1 MAESDGQGTGHGA
14 GQGTGHGAGQGA
26 AQASHSTSRS
36 RPGQRRVT
44 QWMRDYVRLPGIPD
58 EYIAQDGAPRAVWTR
73 FFEAFA
79 TLSPADIERRFGAAD
94 RHLREAGV
102 TYRAP
107 GESAERLWPLSHLPL
122 LIDESEWQQLS
133 AGIAQRAELLER
145 VLRDLYGEGRLVAE
159 GAIPAAAIAGSSEY
173 LRPVCGLK
181 PPGGR
186 YLSLYAADVGRGP
199 DGRWWVLGD
208 RTQAPS
214 GAGYALENRL
224 VLSRA
229 FASLYKSMN
238 VERVAPF
245 FEAFRDSLRAGA
257 DRDEPRIGVLTPG
270 SFSETY
276 FEHATLAR
284 YLGFLLVEG
293 DDLAVSG
300 DRIYIRTVA
309 GLKRLDVLLR
319 RVDSNSLDPL
329 ELDASS
335 HLGVPGLIDVLRK
348 DGAVVAN
355 MPGSGVLEA
364 RALLGFLPSL
374 SRRFFGEDLKMPHI
388 ATWWCGQKAAREE
401 VLSRLDELAIE
412 GAYGPGVPGFASHG
426 PVIASELSAAERG
439 RLVDLINERGI
450 DFVGQE
456 LVRLSTMPVWDQGR
470 ITPRPFVLRVFA
482 AATAD
487 GGWTI
492 MPGGFCR
499 IAEKLDARAVSMGD
513 GARAADVWV
522 VSDKE
527 VSTRTLLPA
536 TDTVRIRRIAGVL
549 PSRAADNLFWLG
561 RYLERAEA
569 TLRLVRALGTLQRD
583 PGKGSSGLTQSAER
597 IQRMLVA
604 WGAVSQASRT
614 QAARV
619 AAEALQ
625 GEERFGSAL
634 SLVRSAQRAATSLRE
649 RLSPDAWQV
658 ITEMTGRLA
667 EEVDDD
673 DGVVSAAELTLQELA
688 SFAGLSQENMNRA
701 AGWRFLK
708 MGHRVERAI
717 NTARFARQFAYD
729 EASGEDLD
737 VLLTLVDCQ
746 ITYRSRYLV
755 GPVLAPVRDLVVL
768 DSYNPRSVA
777 FQVEDLN
784 GHIASLPALKESGL
798 IERPQRLAVA
808 LQAMLTTAEAGALDT
823 KTLFALEQDLL
834 GLADAIGSH
843 YFPHGPNA
851 SRPEKLTGLA

>member
-1 MAESDGQGTGHGA
+1 MVGQA
-14 GQGTGHGAGQGA
+14 GQGTSQGNSQENRA
-26 AQASHSTSRS
+26 
-36 RPGQRRVT
+36 RPGHRRMA
-44 QWMRDYVRLPGIPD
+44 QWTRDYARLPGIPD
-58 EYIAQDGAPRAVWTR
+58 EYIAPDGAPHAVWSR
-73 FFEAFA
+73 FFDAFA
-79 TLSPADIERRFGAAD
+79 ALSPAEIERRFASAD

-107 GESAERLWPLSHLPL
+107 GDTADRLWSLSHLPL
-122 LIDESEWQQLS
+122 IIDEADWRQLTD
-133 AGIAQRAELLER
+133 GIAQRAQLLEM
-145 VLRDLYGEGRLVAE
+145 VLSDLYGEGKLVAE

-173 LRPVCGLK
+173 LRAVCGIK

-186 YLSLYAADVGRGP
+186 YLNLYAADVGRGP

-229 FASLYKSMN
+229 FTSLYKSMN

-245 FEAFRDSLRAGA
+245 FEAFRDSLRASA
-257 DRDEPRIGVLTPG
+257 DRDEPRIGLLTPG

-284 YLGFLLVEG
+284 YLGFMLVEG

-300 DRIYIRTVA
+300 DRIHIRTVA

-319 RVDSNSLDPL
+319 RVDSNFLDPL

-348 DGAVVAN
+348 NGVVVAN

-374 SRRFFGEDLKMPHI
+374 ARRLLGEDLKMPHI

-401 VLSRLDELAIE
+401 VLSRLDQFAIE
-412 GAYGPGVPGFASHG
+412 GAYGRTVPGFPGNG
-426 PVIASELSAAERG
+426 PVLAGELSASERD
-439 RLVDLINERGI
+439 RLRNAISERGI
-450 DFVGQE
+450 DYAGQE
-456 LVRLSTMPVWDQGR
+456 LVRLSTTPVWEDGR
-470 ITPRPFVLRVFA
+470 IAPRPFVLRVFA

-487 GGWTI
+487 GWTI

-499 IAEKLDARAVSMGD
+499 IAEQPDARAVSMGD

-522 VSDKE
+522 VSDKA
-527 VSTRTLLPA
+527 VSTATLLPA
-536 TDTVRIRRIAGVL
+536 HDTVRIRRIAGVV

-569 TLRLVRALGTLQRD
+569 TLRLIRALGTQARD
-583 PGKGSSGLTQSAER
+583 PAKGSSSGLYSVER
-597 IQRMLVA
+597 IQRLLVT
-604 WGAVSQASRT
+604 WGATSQT
-614 QAARV
+614 ARSQSAKV

-625 GEERFGSAL
+625 SEDRFGSAL
-634 SLVRSAQRAATSLRE
+634 SLLRAAQRTATSLRE

-658 ITEMTGRLA
+658 ITEMSERLA
-667 EEVDDD
+667 SEVEDD
-673 DGVVSAAELTLQELA
+673 DGVISTAELILRELA
-688 SFAGLSQENMNRA
+688 SFAGLAQENMNRA
-701 AGWRFLK
+701 AGWRFLD
-708 MGHRVERAI
+708 MGRRAERAI
-717 NTARFARQFAYD
+717 NTVRFARQFAYD
-729 EASGEDLD
+729 EAGEEDLD

-755 GPVLAPVRDLVVL
+755 GPLLAPVRDLVVL
-768 DSYNPRSVA
+768 DPYNPRSVA
-777 FQVEDLN
+777 FQVAALN
-784 GHIASLPALKESGL
+784 DHIAAIPSLKEHGL

-808 LQAMLTTAEAGALDT
+808 AQSTLTTAEAAALEA

-834 GLADAIGSH
+834 NLADAIGLH

>member
-1 MAESDGQGTGHGA
+1 MADITGQDGGSA
-14 GQGTGHGAGQGA
+14 VKV
-26 AQASHSTSRS
+26 
-36 RPGQRRVT
+36 RPAHRRVA
-44 QWMRDYVRLPGIPD
+44 QWMRDYARLPGIPD
-58 EYIAQDGAPRAVWTR
+58 EYIGEDGPRAVWTR
-73 FFEAFA
+73 FFEAFGNLA
-79 TLSPADIERRFGAAD
+79 PTEIERRFAAAD
-94 RHLREAGV
+94 RHLKEAGV

-107 GESAERLWPLSHLPL
+107 GESADRHWPLAHLPL
-122 LIDESEWQQLS
+122 LIGEADWQLLS
-133 AGIAQRAELLER
+133 AAVVQRAHLLEL
-145 VLRDLYGEGRLVAE
+145 VLRDLYGEGKLIAE

-173 LRPVCGLK
+173 LRPICGIK

-186 YLSLYAADVGRGP
+186 YLNIYAADVGRGP
-199 DGRWWVLGD
+199 DGRWWVLAD

-245 FEAFRDSLRAGA
+245 FEAFRDGLRSSA
-257 DRDEPRIGVLTPG
+257 DRDEPRIGLLTPG
-270 SFSETY
+270 AFNETY

-300 DRIYIRTVA
+300 DRIHIRTVA

-319 RVDSNSLDPL
+319 RVDSNYLDPL

-348 DGAVVAN
+348 EGVVVAN

-374 SRRFFGEDLKMPHI
+374 SRRLLGETLMMPHI
-388 ATWWCGQKAAREE
+388 ATWWCGQKSAREE
-401 VLSRLDELAIE
+401 VLSRLDEVAIE
-412 GAYGPGVPGFASHG
+412 GAYGRGVPGFESNG
-426 PVIASELSAAERG
+426 PVLASKLSKSDRE
-439 RLVDLINERGI
+439 RLVAAINERGI

-456 LVRLSTMPVWDQGR
+456 LVRLSTTPVWDQGR
-470 ITPRPFVLRVFA
+470 IVPRPFVLRVFA
-482 AATAD
+482 AATPQ
-487 GGWTI
+487 GWAV

-499 IAEKLDARAVSMGD
+499 IAEQLDARAVSMGD

-522 VSDKE
+522 VSDKA
-527 VSTRTLLPA
+527 VSTRTLLPG
-536 TDTVRIRRIAGVL
+536 DSVRIRRIAGVL

-569 TLRLVRALGTLQRD
+569 TLRLVRALGTQTRD
-583 PGKGSSGLTQSAER
+583 SGKGPSGPQLAAER
-597 IQRMLVA
+597 IQRMLVT
-604 WGAVSQASRT
+604 WGAVTQVSRSQP
-614 QAARV
+614 ARV
-619 AAEALQ
+619 VLEALQ
-625 GEERFGSAL
+625 SKDRFGSCL
-634 SLVRSAQRAATSLRE
+634 SLVRSAQRTASSLRE

-658 ITEMTGRLA
+658 ITEMAARLS
-667 EEVDDD
+667 EEVEDD

-688 SFAGLSQENMNRA
+688 SFAGLAQENMNRA
-701 AGWRFLK
+701 AGWRFLD
-708 MGHRVERAI
+708 MGRRAERSI
-717 NTARFARQFAYD
+717 NTTRFARQFGYD
-729 EASGEDLD
+729 EATDEDLD

-755 GPVLAPVRDLVVL
+755 APLLAPVRDLAVL
-768 DSYNPRSVA
+768 DPYNPRSVA
-777 FQVEDLN
+777 FQVETLN
-784 GHIASLPALKESGL
+784 DHIASIPALRESGL
-798 IERPQRLAVA
+798 IERPQRLAVSVRSTLA
-808 LQAMLTTAEAGALDT
+808 TAEAAALDT
-823 KTLFALEQDLL
+823 KALFALEQELL
-834 GLADAIGSH
+834 NLADAIGLH

>member
-1 MAESDGQGTGHGA
+1 MAGGSTGPDTGEANGQA
-14 GQGTGHGAGQGA
+14 NRA
-26 AQASHSTSRS
+26 
-36 RPGQRRVT
+36 RPGQRRVA
-44 QWMRDYVRLPGIPD
+44 QWTRDYVRLPGIPD
-58 EYIAQDGAPRAVWTR
+58 EFLARDGTPRAVWTR
-73 FFEAFA
+73 FLDAFA
-79 TLSPADIERRFGAAD
+79 ALGPAEIERRFGTAD

-102 TYRAP
+102 SYRAP
-107 GESAERLWPLSHLPL
+107 GESADRLWPLSHLPL
-122 LIDESEWQQLS
+122 LIDEADWQHLS
-133 AGIAQRAELLER
+133 AGIAQRAQLLELA
-145 VLRDLYGEGRLVAE
+145 LRDLYGEGRLLAE

-173 LRPVCGLK
+173 LRAVCGIK

-186 YLSLYAADVGRGP
+186 YLGLYAADVGRGP

-229 FASLYKSMN
+229 FTSLYKSMN

-245 FEAFRDSLRAGA
+245 FEAFRDALRASA

-270 SFSETY
+270 TFSETY

-300 DRIYIRTVA
+300 DRVHIRTVA

-319 RVDSNSLDPL
+319 RVDSNFLDPL

-335 HLGVPGLIDVLRK
+335 RLGVPGLIDVLRK
-348 DGAVVAN
+348 DGVVVAN

-401 VLSRLDELAIE
+401 VLSRLDDFAIE
-412 GAYGPGVPGFASHG
+412 GAYGRGVPGFQANG
-426 PVIASELSAAERG
+426 PVLPSELTAGERERLKAAIADRG
-439 RLVDLINERGI
+439 M

-456 LVRLSTMPVWDQGR
+456 LVRLSTTPVWDQGR

-482 AATAD
+482 AASAN
-487 GGWTI
+487 GWTI

-499 IAEKLDARAVSMGD
+499 IAERPDARAVSMGD

-522 VSDKE
+522 VTDKA
-527 VSTRTLLPA
+527 VPATSLLPA
-536 TDTVRIRRIAGVL
+536 SDTVRIRRIAGVL

-569 TLRLVRALGTLQRD
+569 TLRLIRALGAQHRD
-583 PGKGSSGLTQSAER
+583 PGKGSAGLLQAAER
-597 IQRMLVA
+597 IQRLLVA
-604 WGAVSQASRT
+604 WGAASQTSRT
-614 QAARV
+614 QPAKV

-625 GEERFGSAL
+625 AEEKFGSAL
-634 SLVRSAQRAATSLRE
+634 SLLRSAQRTAISLRE

-658 ITEMTGRLA
+658 ITEMTARLA
-667 EEVDDD
+667 QDVEDD

-688 SFAGLSQENMNRA
+688 SFAGLAQENMNRA
-701 AGWRFLK
+701 AGWRFLEI
-708 MGHRVERAI
+708 GRRVERAI
-717 NTARFARQFAYD
+717 NTMRFARQFAFD

-737 VLLTLVDCQ
+737 ILLTLVDCQ

-755 GPVLAPVRDLVVL
+755 GPLLAPVRDLVGL
-768 DSYNPRSVA
+768 DPYNPRSVA
-777 FQVEDLN
+777 FQIDALN
-784 GHIASLPALKESGL
+784 AHIASLPLLKENGL

-808 LQAMLTTAEAGALDT
+808 LQATLTTAEATALDT
-823 KTLFALEQDLL
+823 KTMFALEQNLL
-834 GLADAIGSH
+834 SLADAIGLH

>member
-1 MAESDGQGTGHGA
+1 MA
-14 GQGTGHGAGQGA
+14 GQGGQG
-26 AQASHSTSRS
+26 STQENKA
-36 RPGQRRVT
+36 RPGQRRMA
-44 QWMRDYVRLPGIPD
+44 QWTRDYARLPGIPD
-58 EYIAQDGAPRAVWTR
+58 EYIGPDGAPRAAWTR
-73 FFEAFA
+73 FFDAFA
-79 TLSPADIERRFGAAD
+79 ALTPADIERRFASAD

-107 GESAERLWPLSHLPL
+107 GETSDRLWPLSHLPL
-122 LIDESEWQQLS
+122 IIDETDWQQLT
-133 AGIAQRAELLER
+133 AGIVQRAQLLEM
-145 VLRDLYGEGRLVAE
+145 VLRDLYGEGRLVAD
-159 GAIPAAAIAGSSEY
+159 GAVPAAAIAGSNEY
-173 LRPVCGLK
+173 LRSVCGVK

-186 YLSLYAADVGRGP
+186 YLHLYAADVGRGP
-199 DGRWWVLGD
+199 DGRWWVLSD

-229 FASLYKSMN
+229 FSNLYKSMN

-245 FEAFRDSLRAGA
+245 FEAFRDSLRASA
-257 DRDEPRIGVLTPG
+257 DRDEPRIGLLTPG
-270 SFSETY
+270 AFSETY
-276 FEHATLAR
+276 FEHATIAR

-300 DRIYIRTVA
+300 DRIHIRTVA

-319 RVDSNSLDPL
+319 RVDSNFLDPL
-329 ELDASS
+329 ELDSSS

-348 DGAVVAN
+348 SGVVVAN

-374 SRRFFGEDLKMPHI
+374 CRRLLGENLMMPHI

-401 VLSRLDELAIE
+401 VLSRLDEFAIE
-412 GAYGPGVPGFASHG
+412 GAYGRGVPGFPGNG
-426 PVIASELSAAERG
+426 PVLAGELSPSERE
-439 RLVDLINERGI
+439 RLRTAISDRGI
-450 DFVGQE
+450 DYVGQE
-456 LVRLSTMPVWDQGR
+456 LVRLSTTPVWENGR

-482 AATAD
+482 AATPD
-487 GGWTI
+487 GWTI
-492 MPGGFCR
+492 LPGGFCR
-499 IAEKLDARAVSMGD
+499 IAEQADARAVSMGD

-522 VSDKE
+522 VSDKA
-527 VSTRTLLPA
+527 VSASTLLPA
-536 TDTVRIRRIAGVL
+536 ADTVRIKRIAGVV

-569 TLRLVRALGTLQRD
+569 TLRLIRALGTPTRD
-583 PGKGSSGLTQSAER
+583 PVKATPTTGLPSVER
-597 IQRMLVA
+597 IQRLLVT
-604 WGAVSQASRT
+604 WGAASQATR
-614 QAARV
+614 ANPARV

-625 GEERFGSAL
+625 SSEKFGSAL
-634 SLVRSAQRAATSLRE
+634 SLVRSAQRTATSLRE

-658 ITEMTGRLA
+658 ITEMVERLA
-667 EEVDDD
+667 LEVHDD

-688 SFAGLSQENMNRA
+688 SFAGLAQENMNRA
-701 AGWRFLK
+701 AGWRFLE
-708 MGHRVERAI
+708 MGRRAERAI
-717 NTARFARQFAYD
+717 NTTRFTRQFAYD
-729 EASGEDLD
+729 EAGDEDLD

-755 GPVLAPVRDLVVL
+755 GPSLAPVRDLAVL
-768 DSYNPRSVA
+768 DPYNPRSVA
-777 FQVEDLN
+777 FQVTALN
-784 GHIASLPALKESGL
+784 DHIASLPSLKEHGL

-808 LQAMLTTAEAGALDT
+808 LQATLTTSEAAALDV

-834 GLADAIGSH
+834 NLADAIGSH

-851 SRPEKLTGLA
+851 TRPEKLTGLA

>member
-1 MAESDGQGTGHGA
+1 MA
-14 GQGTGHGAGQGA
+14 GQGGSQESKA
-26 AQASHSTSRS
+26 
-36 RPGQRRVT
+36 RPGHRRMA
-44 QWMRDYVRLPGIPD
+44 QWMRDYARLPGIPD
-58 EYIAQDGAPRAVWTR
+58 EYIGEDGAPRAAWTR
-73 FFEAFA
+73 FFDAFA
-79 TLSPADIERRFGAAD
+79 ALTPADIERRFASAD

-102 TYRAP
+102 TYRTP
-107 GESAERLWPLSHLPL
+107 GDSADRIWPLSHLPL
-122 LIDESEWQQLS
+122 IIDEADWQQLT
-133 AGIAQRAELLER
+133 AGIAQRAQLLEM
-145 VLRDLYGEGRLVAE
+145 VLGDLYGEGRLVAE
-159 GAIPAAAIAGSSEY
+159 GAVPAAAVAGSTEY
-173 LRPVCGLK
+173 LRAVSGIE

-186 YLSLYAADVGRGP
+186 YLHFYAADVGRGP

-229 FASLYKSMN
+229 FSNLYKSMN

-245 FEAFRDSLRAGA
+245 FEAFRDNLRASA
-257 DRDEPRIGVLTPG
+257 DRDEPRIGLLTPG
-270 SFSETY
+270 SFNETY

-335 HLGVPGLIDVLRK
+335 HLGVPGLIEVLRK
-348 DGAVVAN
+348 NGVVVAN

-374 SRRFFGEDLKMPHI
+374 SRRLLGQDLKMPHI

-401 VLSRLDELAIE
+401 VLSRLDEVAIE
-412 GAYGPGVPGFASHG
+412 GAYGRGVPGFPGNG
-426 PVIASELSAAERG
+426 PVLAGELSPADRDRLKAA
-439 RLVDLINERGI
+439 INDRGI
-450 DFVGQE
+450 DYVGQE
-456 LVRLSTMPVWDQGR
+456 MVRLSTTPVWENGR

-482 AATAD
+482 AATPD
-487 GGWTI
+487 GWTI

-499 IAEKLDARAVSMGD
+499 IAEQPDARAVSMGD
-513 GARAADVWV
+513 GVRSADVWV
-522 VSDKE
+522 VSDKA
-527 VSTRTLLPA
+527 VSTATLLPA
-536 TDTVRIRRIAGVL
+536 VDTVRIRRIAGVL

-569 TLRLVRALGTLQRD
+569 TLRLVRALGMPTRD
-583 PGKGSSGLTQSAER
+583 SGKGPSTGLHSMER

-604 WGAVSQASRT
+604 WGAISQTTRAT
-614 QAARV
+614 PAKI

-625 GEERFGSAL
+625 SAEKFGSAL
-634 SLVRSAQRAATSLRE
+634 SLVRAAQRTATSLRE

-658 ITEMTGRLA
+658 ITEMAERLA
-667 EEVDDD
+667 FEVEDD

-688 SFAGLSQENMNRA
+688 SFAGLAQENMNRA
-701 AGWRFLK
+701 VGWRFLD
-708 MGHRVERAI
+708 MGRRAERAI

-729 EASGEDLD
+729 DADDEDLD
-737 VLLTLVDCQ
+737 ILLTLADCQ

-755 GPVLAPVRDLVVL
+755 GPLLAAVRDLVVL
-768 DSYNPRSVA
+768 DPYNPRSVA
-777 FQVEDLN
+777 FQVSALN
-784 GHIASLPALKESGL
+784 DHIANLPALKEHGL
-798 IERPQRLAVA
+798 IEQPQRLAVA
-808 LQAMLTTAEAGALDT
+808 LQATLTTAEAAQLEV

-834 GLADAIGSH
+834 NLSDALGSH

>member
-1 MAESDGQGTGHGA
+1 MAGQA
-14 GQGTGHGAGQGA
+14 GQGSSQGSKTTPA
-26 AQASHSTSRS
+26 N
-36 RPGQRRVT
+36 RRVG
-44 QWMRDYVRLPGIPD
+44 QWARDYVRLPGIPD
-58 EYIAQDGAPRAVWTR
+58 EYIGQDGAPRAVWSR
-73 FFEAFA
+73 FFDAFA
-79 TLSPADIERRFGAAD
+79 ALTPAEIERRFGSAD

-107 GESAERLWPLSHLPL
+107 GETADRFWPLSHLPL
-122 LIDESEWQQLS
+122 LIDEADWQQLT
-133 AGIAQRAELLER
+133 AGIVQRAQLLEL
-145 VLRDLYGEGRLVAE
+145 VLSDLYGEGRLVAE
-159 GAIPAAAIAGSSEY
+159 GALPAAAIAGSAEY
-173 LRPVCGLK
+173 LRPVCGIK

-186 YLSLYAADVGRGP
+186 YLNLYAADVGRGP
-199 DGRWWVLGD
+199 DGRWWLLGD

-229 FASLYKSMN
+229 FSTLYKSMN

-245 FEAFRDSLRAGA
+245 FEAFRDSLRSGA
-257 DRDEPRIGVLTPG
+257 DRDEPRIGLLTPG
-270 SFSETY
+270 AFSETY

-300 DRIYIRTVA
+300 DRIHIRTVA

-335 HLGVPGLIDVLRK
+335 QLGVPGLIDVLRRN
-348 DGAVVAN
+348 GVVVAN
-355 MPGSGVLEA
+355 MPGSGVMEA

-374 SRRFFGEDLKMPHI
+374 CRRFFGEDLKMPHI
-388 ATWWCGQKAAREE
+388 ATWWCGQKAARAE
-401 VLSRLDELAIE
+401 VLSRLDEVAIE
-412 GAYGPGVPGFASHG
+412 GAYGRAVPGFPGNG
-426 PVIASELSAAERG
+426 PVLAGELSGNERD
-439 RLVDLINERGI
+439 RLRTAISDRGI
-450 DFVGQE
+450 DYVGQE
-456 LVRLSTMPVWDQGR
+456 LVRLSTTPVWQNGR

-482 AATAD
+482 AATPD
-487 GGWTI
+487 GWTL

-499 IAEKLDARAVSMGD
+499 IAEQLDARAVSMGD

-522 VSDKE
+522 VSDKA
-527 VSTRTLLPA
+527 VSAATLLPTVDA
-536 TDTVRIRRIAGVL
+536 VRIRRIAGVV

-569 TLRLVRALGTLQRD
+569 TLRLIRALGTQRD
-583 PGKGSSGLTQSAER
+583 PGKGPSTVLHSVER
-597 IQRMLVA
+597 IQRLLVA
-604 WGAVSQASRT
+604 WGATAQASRS
-614 QAARV
+614 QPARL

-625 GEERFGSAL
+625 SEERFGSAL
-634 SLVRSAQRAATSLRE
+634 SLVRSAQRSATSLRE

-658 ITEMTGRLA
+658 ITEMTERLA
-667 EEVDDD
+667 HEVDDD

-688 SFAGLSQENMNRA
+688 SFAGLAQENMNRA
-701 AGWRFLK
+701 AGWRFLE
-708 MGHRVERAI
+708 MGRRAERAI

-729 EASGEDLD
+729 EAGGEDLD
-737 VLLTLVDCQ
+737 TLLTLVDCQ

-755 GPVLAPVRDLVVL
+755 GPLLAPVRDLVVL
-768 DSYNPRSVA
+768 DPYNPRSVA
-777 FQVEDLN
+777 FQVFALN
-784 GHIASLPALKESGL
+784 DHIASLPTLKEGGL

-808 LQAMLTTAEAGALDT
+808 LQATLTTAEAAAFDT
-823 KTLFALEQDLL
+823 KTLFSLEQDLL
-834 GLADAIGSH
+834 TLADAIGSH

>member
-1 MAESDGQGTGHGA
+1 MAGHGGQGSSQENKA
-14 GQGTGHGAGQGA
+14 
-26 AQASHSTSRS
+26 
-36 RPGQRRVT
+36 RPGQRRMA
-44 QWMRDYVRLPGIPD
+44 QWTRDYARLPGIPD
-58 EYIAQDGAPRAVWTR
+58 EYIAQDGAPRAVWSR
-73 FFEAFA
+73 FFDAFA
-79 TLSPADIERRFGAAD
+79 ALTPADIERRFASAD

-107 GESAERLWPLSHLPL
+107 GETADRLWPLSHLPL
-122 LIDESEWQQLS
+122 IIDESDWQQLTS
-133 AGIAQRAELLER
+133 AIAQRARLLEM
-145 VLRDLYGEGRLVAE
+145 VLGDLYGEGRLVAE
-159 GAIPAAAIAGSSEY
+159 GAVPAAAIAGSNEY
-173 LRPVCGLK
+173 LRSVCGVK

-186 YLSLYAADVGRGP
+186 YLHLYAADVGRGP

-229 FASLYKSMN
+229 FSNLYKSMN

-245 FEAFRDSLRAGA
+245 FEAFRNNLRASA
-257 DRDEPRIGVLTPG
+257 DRDEPRIGLLTPG
-270 SFSETY
+270 TFSETY

-300 DRIYIRTVA
+300 DRIHIRTVA

-319 RVDSNSLDPL
+319 RVDSNFLDPL

-348 DGAVVAN
+348 NGVVIAN

-374 SRRFFGEDLKMPHI
+374 SRRLLGEDLKMPHI
-388 ATWWCGQKAAREE
+388 ATWWCGQKSAREE
-401 VLSRLDELAIE
+401 VLSRLDEFAIE
-412 GAYGPGVPGFASHG
+412 GAYGRGVPGFPGNG
-426 PVIASELSAAERG
+426 PVLPGQLSPPERERLRAAIS
-439 RLVDLINERGI
+439 DRGI
-450 DFVGQE
+450 DYVGQE
-456 LVRLSTMPVWDQGR
+456 LVRLSTTPVWENGR
-470 ITPRPFVLRVFA
+470 IAPRPFVLRVFA
-482 AATAD
+482 AATPN
-487 GGWTI
+487 GWTI
-492 MPGGFCR
+492 LPGGFCR
-499 IAEKLDARAVSMGD
+499 IAEQADARAVSMGD
-513 GARAADVWV
+513 GARSADVWV
-522 VSDKE
+522 VSDKA
-527 VSTRTLLPA
+527 VSASTLLPA
-536 TDTVRIRRIAGVL
+536 ADTVRIRRIAGVV

-569 TLRLVRALGTLQRD
+569 TLRLIRALGTPMRD
-583 PGKGSSGLTQSAER
+583 PAKGPPTGLPSVER
-597 IQRMLVA
+597 IQRLLVT
-604 WGAVSQASRT
+604 WGATSQATR
-614 QAARV
+614 ANPGKV

-625 GEERFGSAL
+625 SGEKFGSAL
-634 SLVRSAQRAATSLRE
+634 SLLRSAQRTATSLRE

-658 ITEMTGRLA
+658 ITEMVERLA

-688 SFAGLSQENMNRA
+688 SFAGLAQENMNRA
-701 AGWRFLK
+701 AGWRFLE
-708 MGHRVERAI
+708 MGRRAERAI

-729 EASGEDLD
+729 EAGDEDLD

-755 GPVLAPVRDLVVL
+755 GPSLAPVRDLAVL
-768 DSYNPRSVA
+768 DPYNPRSVA
-777 FQVEDLN
+777 FQVAALN
-784 GHIASLPALKESGL
+784 EHIASLPSLKEHGL

-808 LQAMLTTAEAGALDT
+808 LQAMLTTAEAAVLDV

-834 GLADAIGSH
+834 NLSDAIGSH

>member
-1 MAESDGQGTGHGA
+1 MAGHA
-14 GQGTGHGAGQGA
+14 GQGSGHGSSQGA
-26 AQASHSTSRS
+26 KA
-36 RPGQRRVT
+36 RPGNRRVA
-44 QWMRDYVRLPGIPD
+44 QWTRDYVRLPGIPD
-58 EYIAQDGAPRAVWTR
+58 EFIAQDGAPRAVWTR

-79 TLSPADIERRFGAAD
+79 ALSPGDIDKRFGSAD

-107 GESAERLWPLSHLPL
+107 GENTERMWPLSHLPL
-122 LIDESEWQQLS
+122 LIDEAEWQQLT
-133 AGIAQRAELLER
+133 AGIVQRAQLLEL
-145 VLRDLYGEGRLVAE
+145 VLADLYGEGRLVAE
-159 GAIPAAAIAGSSEY
+159 GAIPAAAIAGSTEY
-173 LRPVCGLK
+173 LRSVCGIE

-229 FASLYKSMN
+229 FTTLYKSMN

-245 FEAFRDSLRAGA
+245 FEAFRDSLRASA
-257 DRDEPRIGVLTPG
+257 DRDEPRIGLLTPG
-270 SFSETY
+270 QFSETY

-300 DRIYIRTVA
+300 DRIHIRTVA

-335 HLGVPGLIDVLRK
+335 ELGVPGLIDVLRK
-348 DGAVVAN
+348 NGVVVAN
-355 MPGSGVLEA
+355 MPGSGVMEA
-364 RALLGFLPSL
+364 KALLGFLPSL

-401 VLSRLDELAIE
+401 VLARFDQVAIE
-412 GAYGPGVPGFASHG
+412 GAYGRGVPGFPGHG
-426 PVIASELSAAERG
+426 PVLASELSKSERE
-439 RLVDLINERGI
+439 RLRSAINDRGI
-450 DFVGQE
+450 DYVGQE
-456 LVRLSTMPVWDQGR
+456 LVRLSTTPVWENGR

-482 AATAD
+482 AATPE
-487 GGWTI
+487 GWSI

-499 IAEKLDARAVSMGD
+499 IAEQLDARAVSMGN

-522 VSDKE
+522 VSDKA
-527 VSTRTLLPA
+527 VSPTTLLPA
-536 TDTVRIRRIAGVL
+536 GDTVRIRRIAGVV

-569 TLRLVRALGTLQRD
+569 TLRLVRALGTQRD
-583 PGKGSSGLTQSAER
+583 SGKGSSTVLHSVER
-597 IQRMLVA
+597 IQRLLVT
-604 WGAVSQASRT
+604 WGATSQASRA
-614 QAARV
+614 QPPKV

-625 GEERFGSAL
+625 AEDKFGSAL
-634 SLVRSAQRAATSLRE
+634 SLVRSAQRTATTLRE

-658 ITEMTGRLA
+658 IIEMAERLA
-667 EEVDDD
+667 QEIDDD
-673 DGVVSAAELTLQELA
+673 DGVVVAAELTLQELA
-688 SFAGLSQENMNRA
+688 SFAGLAQENMNRA
-701 AGWRFLK
+701 AGWRFLE
-708 MGHRVERAI
+708 MGRRAERAI

-729 EASGEDLD
+729 EAGGEDLD
-737 VLLTLVDCQ
+737 ILLTLVDCQ

-755 GPVLAPVRDLVVL
+755 GPLLAPVRDLVVL
-768 DSYNPRSVA
+768 DPYNPRSVA
-777 FQVEDLN
+777 FQVSALN
-784 GHIASLPALKESGL
+784 DHISSLPTLKEGGL
-798 IERPQRLAVA
+798 IERPHRLAVA
-808 LQAMLTTAEAGALDT
+808 LQATLTTAEAASLDS

-834 GLADAIGSH
+834 NLSDAIGSH

>member
-1 MAESDGQGTGHGA
+1 MAGQA
-14 GQGTGHGAGQGA
+14 GQGSSQGSSQESKA
-26 AQASHSTSRS
+26 
-36 RPGQRRVT
+36 RPGQRRMA
-44 QWMRDYVRLPGIPD
+44 QWTRDYVRLPGIPD
-58 EYIAQDGAPRAVWTR
+58 EYIGQDGAPRAAWTR
-73 FFEAFA
+73 FFDAIA
-79 TLSPADIERRFGAAD
+79 AMAPADIEKRFASAD

-107 GESAERLWPLSHLPL
+107 GETADRLWPLSRLPL
-122 LIDESEWQQLS
+122 IIDETDWQQLS
-133 AGIAQRAELLER
+133 AGIAQRAQLLEM
-145 VLRDLYGEGRLVAE
+145 VLRDLYGEGRLVTE

-173 LRPVCGLK
+173 LRAVCGVK

-186 YLSLYAADVGRGP
+186 YLHLYAADVGRGP

-229 FASLYKSMN
+229 FSSLYKSMN

-245 FEAFRDSLRAGA
+245 FEAFRESLRAGA
-257 DRDEPRIGVLTPG
+257 DRDEPRIGLLTPG
-270 SFSETY
+270 AFSETY

-300 DRIYIRTVA
+300 DRIHIRTVA

-319 RVDSNSLDPL
+319 RVDSNFLDPL

-348 DGAVVAN
+348 NGVVVAN

-374 SRRFFGEDLKMPHI
+374 SRRFLDEELRMPHI
-388 ATWWCGQKAAREE
+388 ATWWCGQKSAREE
-401 VLSRLDELAIE
+401 VLDRIEDFAIE
-412 GAYGPGVPGFASHG
+412 GAYSRTVPGFPGHG
-426 PVIASELSAAERG
+426 PVLAGELSPADRD
-439 RLVDLINERGI
+439 RLKSAIAERGI
-450 DFVGQE
+450 DYVGQE
-456 LVRLSTMPVWDQGR
+456 LVRLSTTPVWENGR

-482 AATAD
+482 AAKPD

-492 MPGGFCR
+492 LPGGFCR
-499 IAEKLDARAVSMGD
+499 IAERPDARAVSMGD
-513 GARAADVWV
+513 GARSADVWV
-522 VSDKE
+522 VSDKA
-527 VSTRTLLPA
+527 VSTATLLPA
-536 TDTVRIRRIAGVL
+536 ADTVRIKRIAGVV

-569 TLRLVRALGTLQRD
+569 TLRLIRALGAPTRD
-583 PGKGSSGLTQSAER
+583 PAKGASSGPATTMASVER
-597 IQRMLVA
+597 IQRLLVT
-604 WGAVSQASRT
+604 WGAIT
-614 QAARV
+614 QANRANPARAV
-619 AAEALQ
+619 AEALQ
-625 GEERFGSAL
+625 NPEKFGSAL
-634 SLVRSAQRAATSLRE
+634 SLVKSAQRTATSLRE

-658 ITEMTGRLA
+658 ITEMAERLSLQ
-667 EEVDDD
+667 VDDD
-673 DGVVSAAELTLQELA
+673 DAVVSAAELTLQELA

-701 AGWRFLK
+701 AGWRFLD
-708 MGHRVERAI
+708 MGRRVERAI

-729 EASGEDLD
+729 EAGDEDLD
-737 VLLTLVDCQ
+737 LLLTLVDCQ

-755 GPVLAPVRDLVVL
+755 GAALAPVRDLAVL
-768 DSYNPRSVA
+768 DPYNPRSVA
-777 FQVEDLN
+777 FQVAALN
-784 GHIASLPALKESGL
+784 EHIAGLPSLKEHGL

-808 LQAMLTTAEAGALDT
+808 LQATLTTTEAANLDV
-823 KTLFALEQDLL
+823 KSLFALEQDLL
-834 GLADAIGSH
+834 NLADAISLH